1 VCRETEKILI
11 LVSISVTPENP
22 LMRNNAEY
30 EKKCYYKS
38 YGILDNLTNAIAW
51 VHTIIKKN
59 NYFRRTKNRLLF

>member
-1 VCRETEKILI
+1 VCHETEKILI

-38 YGILDNLTNAIAW
+38 YGILDNL
-51 VHTIIKKN
+51 
-59 NYFRRTKNRLLF
+59 